1 MIKPHKKFIHDELKA
16 AGLDTENS
24 LHIIQNYKINS
35 NDISHFSSYFISPI
49 NTLDY
54 VFKDSHGKIFAIII
68 ILEKHTS
75 FEEVKI
81 FSDFFAQHIKTI
93 QGFCPFI
100 YFINQYEIGFWDSE
114 NYPIRKILSFHSFN
128 NLEKYKLRNGKHIT
142 LSSED
147 LNKSIANRPYQIK
160 AINKTLEHFNNKN
173 RSALWVMAT
182 GTGKT
187 RTVIALIDILVKQEF
202 VSKVLILVDR
212 KELAVQMQKNLKK
225 YLPNYA
231 KQRIRTTVFN
241 ENKVIYVS
249 TYQTMIKL
257 INKVNISQG
266 FFDLIIADE
275 CHRSIYKYY
284 GQLFLK
290 FDALKLG
297 LTATPIDFID
307 RDTFNF
313 FEVKNKRPVFQYSY
327 NQAIEENY
335 LCPFEVLKIQEK
347 NNYTIFEPTTESEI
361 KEKSLS
367 TFRQYY
373 TLNDDRYEKIINT
386 FLTYHYRDPITY
398 RPRKSIFYVTN
409 KIEAYE
415 LEKMFNKLANQ
426 NIAKA
431 IVSGTKNISSLIQE
445 FAKPESEF
453 NVAISVDILTTGI
466 DIPNI
471 VNLVFAR
478 PIYSYVTFWQMIGR
492 GTRLYDKEFK
502 KERFYIFDI
511 FKNFEYFKL
520 FPKGI
525 EPIPQISLTRKLFNA
540 NLNLLQEI
548 KENSY
553 SDILKQELYMQI
565 KSLPKNDLFIKAN
578 MNTLAQCSNINPDNF
593 QNLANISE
601 LFDRV
606 QTIDTQDV
614 KFRIKIKKLQFAQH
628 INDAKTLKKHIKRI
642 VDDIERLRETENI
655 EIISSHNELLEKVRL
670 QNFWHTADFTTS
682 SMLVNVLAPLMKYTQ
697 RTSYIEA
704 SCYFS
709 FEINDYNF

>member
-1 MIKPHKKFIHDELKA
+1 MF
-16 AGLDTENS
+16 NS
-24 LHIIQNYKINS
+24 LAS
-35 NDISHFSSYFISPI
+35 
-49 NTLDY
+49 
-54 VFKDSHGKIFAIII
+54 
-68 ILEKHTS
+68 
-75 FEEVKI
+75 
-81 FSDFFAQHIKTI
+81 
-93 QGFCPFI
+93 
-100 YFINQYEIGFWDSE
+100 
-114 NYPIRKILSFHSFN
+114 
-128 NLEKYKLRNGKHIT
+128 
-142 LSSED
+142 
-147 LNKSIANRPYQIK
+147 
-160 AINKTLEHFNNKN
+160 
-173 RSALWVMAT
+173 
-182 GTGKT
+182 
-187 RTVIALIDILVKQEF
+187 
-202 VSKVLILVDR
+202 
-212 KELAVQMQKNLKK
+212 
-225 YLPNYA
+225 
-231 KQRIRTTVFN
+231 
-241 ENKVIYVS
+241 
-249 TYQTMIKL
+249 
-257 INKVNISQG
+257 
-266 FFDLIIADE
+266 
-275 CHRSIYKYY
+275 
-284 GQLFLK
+284 
-290 FDALKLG
+290 
-297 LTATPIDFID
+297 
-307 RDTFNF
+307 
-313 FEVKNKRPVFQYSY
+313 
-327 NQAIEENY
+327 
-335 LCPFEVLKIQEK
+335 
-347 NNYTIFEPTTESEI
+347 
-361 KEKSLS
+361 
-367 TFRQYY
+367 
-373 TLNDDRYEKIINT
+373 
-386 FLTYHYRDPITY
+386 
-398 RPRKSIFYVTN
+398 
-409 KIEAYE
+409 
-415 LEKMFNKLANQ
+415 Q

-578 MNTLAQCSNINPDNF
+578 MNTLVECSHINPNNF

-606 QTIDTQDV
+606 QTIDTQDA

-670 QNFWHTADFTTS
+670 QNLWHTADFTTS
-682 SMLVNVLAPLMKYTQ
+682 SMLMNILAPLMKYKQ